1 MISSID
7 VNDWLRAHTALSNDP
22 PGLRWPSGVVH
33 TWEESRMLVRAYME
47 LGLEPTDLAT
57 SQMIGTL
64 VGRLVALEQEV
75 QRLKETKE

>member
-1 MISSID
+1 MIISMD
-7 VNDWLRAHTALSNDP
+7 VDDWLRTHTGIAPN
-22 PGLRWPSGVVH
+22 GLRWPSGIVH
-33 TWEESRMLVRAYME
+33 TWEESRALVRAYKE
-47 LGLEPTDLAT
+47 LGLEPTDIAT